1 MLNLFISPFNSL
13 IAFIYANKLFVSRPI
28 GSTVSG
34 VATPSRPCM
43 ALMENLKYQNLHG
56 NLDFAM
62 KTQYV
67 RAEPIFYGCDE
78 FKWISPHG
86 LRFTAS

>member
-1 MLNLFISPFNSL
+1 MQTKF
-13 IAFIYANKLFVSRPI
+13 FVSLPI

-34 VATPSRPCM
+34 IATRSRPSM

-56 NLDFAM
+56 DLDLAM

-67 RAEPIFYGCDE
+67 SAELIVYRCEELKCILSNSLG
-78 FKWISPHG
+78 FK
-86 LRFTAS
+86 AS